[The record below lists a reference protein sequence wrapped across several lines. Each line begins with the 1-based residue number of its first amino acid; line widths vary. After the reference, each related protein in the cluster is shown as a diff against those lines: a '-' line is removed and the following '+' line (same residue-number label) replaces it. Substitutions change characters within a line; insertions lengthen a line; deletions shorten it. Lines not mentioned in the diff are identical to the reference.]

1 MSLAQ
6 SNPEPGRPRSLKR
19 VLPQVGVGLL
29 AACCFVVL
37 LVSAFAKVQDAADR
51 TH

>member
-6 SNPEPGRPRSLKR
+6 PKHEPRRKR
-19 VLPQVGVGLL
+19 VLAHLGVGLL
-29 AACCFVVL
+29 AASCVVVIL
-37 LVSAFAKVQDAADR
+37 PSAFAKVQDAADR